1 MKKEYDFSKAIKNP
15 YINGSKKQIT
25 ITISNDVLDYFKNM
39 AVETGI
45 PYQNLINLFL
55 IDCVKN
61 KKKNNSIGSKR
72 KGSAMHCLF

>member
-15 YINGSKKQIT
+15 YINGSKKQIN

-45 PYQNLINLFL
+45 PYQNLISLYL
-55 IDCVKN
+55 ADCAT
-61 KKKNNSIGSKR
+61 KKKKI
-72 KGSAMHCLF
+72 